1 MFLSPEACNG
11 VVSLGTDC
19 NARIDMVRWRWCVVQ
34 CFGTCLMWW
43 AQFFFIFF
51 IFYFLF
57 QFEEMRWLEYSQRLA
72 RFRRGV
78 YTSVDVDNRH
88 GGDVASLLMENAT
101 IHGASHLG
109 VHTGK
114 IEQGHWADFALL
126 NLNASALRGVQDEH
140 MMGAMIL
147 GGSGE
152 GLVVDTCMAGKW
164 TQRVAC

>member
-1 MFLSPEACNG
+1 
-11 VVSLGTDC
+11 
-19 NARIDMVRWRWCVVQ
+19 
-34 CFGTCLMWW
+34 
-43 AQFFFIFF
+43 
-51 IFYFLF
+51 
-57 QFEEMRWLEYSQRLA
+57 
-72 RFRRGV
+72 
-78 YTSVDVDNRH
+78 
-88 GGDVASLLMENAT
+88 MENAT